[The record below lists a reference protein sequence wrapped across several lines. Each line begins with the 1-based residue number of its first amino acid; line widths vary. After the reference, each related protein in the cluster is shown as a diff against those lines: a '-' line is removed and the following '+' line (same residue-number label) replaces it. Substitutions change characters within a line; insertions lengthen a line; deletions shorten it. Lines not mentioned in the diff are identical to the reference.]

1 VPDDIWHS
9 CNPQPHFRQSSR
21 SQFFSSL
28 FQGVF
33 LSYAE
38 KHLIAGETVQYET
51 RLHWIAM
58 VGHVLIAAVL
68 ALIGASL
75 LVTPWSAVKGAASS
89 AAGPLRL
96 AGLACLIVAAI
107 FFGIGFV
114 RRNATEM
121 AVTNKRVI
129 VKSGLADRRTI
140 ELLLPRIE
148 SIAVEEP
155 ALGRLLGYGTVIVR
169 GTGGTPEVFPQI
181 ARPLEFREQVQ
192 RQIAGEQKPS

>member
-1 VPDDIWHS
+1 
-9 CNPQPHFRQSSR
+9 
-21 SQFFSSL
+21 
-28 FQGVF
+28 

-51 RLHWIAM
+51 RLHWIVM
-58 VGHVLIAAVL
+58 VGHALIATVL
-68 ALIGASL
+68 ALVGVSL
-75 LVTPWSAVKGAASS
+75 LITPWRVVNGGEASS
-89 AAGPLRL
+89 AGALRWAGV
-96 AGLACLIVAAI
+96 ACVVVAAI

-114 RRNATEM
+114 RRSATEM

-129 VKSGLADRRTI
+129 VKSGLANRRTI
-140 ELLLPRIE
+140 ELLLSRIE
-148 SIAVEEP
+148 SIAIEEP

-192 RQIAGEQKPS
+192 RQIAGELKSP

>member
-1 VPDDIWHS
+1 M
-9 CNPQPHFRQSSR
+9 F
-21 SQFFSSL
+21 
-28 FQGVF
+28 
-33 LSYAE
+33 
-38 KHLIAGETVQYET
+38 
-51 RLHWIAM
+51 
-58 VGHVLIAAVL
+58 GHALIAAVL
-68 ALIGASL
+68 ALVGLSL
-75 LVTPWSAVKGAASS
+75 LITPWSSVKGGEASF
-89 AAGPLRL
+89 AGPLRW
-96 AGLACLIVAAI
+96 AGAASVLIAAI
-107 FFGIGFV
+107 FFGVGLV
-114 RRNATEM
+114 RRSATEM

-192 RQIAGEQKPS
+192 RQIAGESKSS

>member
-1 VPDDIWHS
+1 
-9 CNPQPHFRQSSR
+9 
-21 SQFFSSL
+21 
-28 FQGVF
+28 

-38 KHLIAGETVQYET
+38 KHLIAGETVHYET
-51 RLHWIAM
+51 RLHWIVM
-58 VGHVLIAAVL
+58 VGHALIAAVL
-68 ALIGASL
+68 TLVGAVAL
-75 LVTPWSAVKGAASS
+75 LVPASS
-89 AAGPLRL
+89 LNSATTTYSGGLRWAGIGCLL
-96 AGLACLIVAAI
+96 AAAI
-107 FFGIGFV
+107 FFGIGLV

-140 ELLLPRIE
+140 ELLLQRIE

-155 ALGRLLGYGTVIVR
+155 ALGRILGYGTVIVR

-192 RQIAGEQKPS
+192 RQIAGEPKSS